1 MSDDAA
7 VVWLVD
13 GEPREDAARALREWA
28 KARGVVLAPPP
39 SVEASA
45 SFAHDPALAA
55 AADKELGRAHEALS
69 GNDADAAERSL
80 ARVETLLRDHP
91 ELPEAPWLRAEVD
104 RTWSARWL
112 RLQPRDEARA
122 RAAWEN
128 AAALDGGRVA
138 GVGETPF
145 PPRPG
150 RVKAT
155 IVLEGPAATAP
166 GATLYFD
173 GVRLEPSRREADER
187 RGRATFSVEVA
198 PAEHHVLASLGGRTV
213 FAGWIALV
221 GPEPA
226 ETRIALPAADVCTRD
241 LFRGVRRDEGR
252 ILAPGIAC
260 PAWIAA
266 LPADRRGSVF
276 VARCERD
283 QCGPL
288 LEWRTEAM
296 TPVGPPQE
304 EPRAGGWPKW
314 ATWAIV
320 GAGALTA
327 ASIALVATGAFEARA
342 TEPRFVVGGV
352 HQE

>member
-1 MSDDAA
+1 VSADAT
-7 VVWLVD
+7 VVWLAS
-13 GEPREDAARALREWA
+13 GEARDDAARALREWA
-28 KARGVVLAPPP
+28 RARGVILAPPP
-39 SVEASA
+39 SAEASA
-45 SFAHDPALAA
+45 PFVHDPALAA
-55 AADKELGRAHEALS
+55 AADKELERAHDALS
-69 GNDADAAERSL
+69 ANDADAAERSL
-80 ARVETLLRDHP
+80 ARVEALLRDHP
-91 ELPEAPWLRAEVD
+91 ELPEAPWLRAEVE

-138 GVGETPF
+138 GVGETSF
-145 PPRPG
+145 PPRAA

-173 GVRLEPSRREADER
+173 GVRLEPARRDADEG
-187 RGRATFSVEVA
+187 RGRATVSVEVA
-198 PAEHHVLASLGGRTV
+198 PAEHHVLASLGGRVV
-213 FAGWIALV
+213 FATWLAIV
-221 GPEPA
+221 GPDPTPA
-226 ETRIALPAADVCTRD
+226 RIALPASDACARD

-260 PAWIAA
+260 PAWVAA
-266 LPADRRGSVF
+266 VPGERRGSVF

-288 LEWRTEAM
+288 LEWRTEGFAAA
-296 TPVGPPQE
+296 GPPQAE
-304 EPRAGGWPKW
+304 SHAAGWPRW

-320 GAGALTA
+320 GAGAVAA
-327 ASIALVATGAFEARA
+327 ASIALVATGAFETRV

-352 HQE
+352 RQE